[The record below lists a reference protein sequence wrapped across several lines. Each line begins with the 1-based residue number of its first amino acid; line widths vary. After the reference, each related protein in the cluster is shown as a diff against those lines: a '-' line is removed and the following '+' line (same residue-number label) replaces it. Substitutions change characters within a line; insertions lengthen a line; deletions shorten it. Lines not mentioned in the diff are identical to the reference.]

1 MQATKNMKITVISGT
16 NRENSLTESIA
27 TYYSLRLRKKGY
39 DNQLLKLVDL
49 PSDFTVSALYKNNG
63 KNKAFN
69 RFREIIKASEKLVF
83 IVPEYN
89 SSFPGVLKAFIDGL
103 EFPVSFEKKKC
114 ALVGVSQGIRGGI
127 LGLSHLT
134 DIFNHLG
141 MYVYPLKPY
150 LSKIPGNKIAS
161 VLENELYE
169 QLLEEQIE
177 GFIHY

>member
-1 MQATKNMKITVISGT
+1 MQATKNIKITVISGT
-16 NRENSLTESIA
+16 NRKNSLTESVA
-27 TYYSLRLRKKGY
+27 TYYSIRLREKGCN
-39 DNQLLKLVDL
+39 NQLLKLVDL
-49 PSDFTVSALYKNNG
+49 PSDFTVSALYENNG

-69 RFREIIKASEKLVF
+69 RFREVIKASEKLVF

-103 EFPVSFEKKKC
+103 EFPVSFNKKKC
-114 ALVGVSQGIRGGI
+114 ALVGLSKGIRGAI

-134 DIFNHLG
+134 DIFHHLG
-141 MYVYPLKPY
+141 MYIYPFKPY
-150 LSKIPGNKIAS
+150 LSRIPDNKIAS
-161 VLENELYE
+161 VLENELYA